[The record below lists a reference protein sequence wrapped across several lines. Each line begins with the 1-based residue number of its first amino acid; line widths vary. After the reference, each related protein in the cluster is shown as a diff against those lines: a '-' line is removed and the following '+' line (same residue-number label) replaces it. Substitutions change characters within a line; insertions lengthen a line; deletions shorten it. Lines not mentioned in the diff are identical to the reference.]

1 MRNPLRRRSSAS
13 GRRETVHIT
22 MSEPEMIAFGM
33 RLTADRAAELVAVN
47 RLEEAVDI
55 YAEDVRVCRAVV
67 EAAKAAE
74 AAIGPDAMRAVNLR
88 VAVSLHNMGALE
100 GKLGRAESALED
112 TAEAVSIY
120 RRFDDGDPAIREG
133 LAGALHSFALAREAV
148 RREMPEGAQAATEAL
163 EVVKALPQP
172 PDGSMTSAQAQIE
185 LTLHML
191 TSLIEW
197 IEQGSQPDDE
207 PMRPRHPGPL
217 DWREELYLG
226 MLERLEVPELLK
238 QARTVAEATAVL
250 RWADLRG
257 DAEAARKFGDLLEAG
272 GDLDSAEAAYARGA
286 ARGSQEAAV
295 RLDQLRQKRD
305 LARRS
310 Q

>member
-1 MRNPLRRRSSAS
+1 VRNPLRRRSPAS
-13 GRRETVHIT
+13 GHGETVRIT
-22 MSEPEMIAFGM
+22 MTESEMIAFRM

-55 YAEDVRVCRAVV
+55 YAEDVRVCRAVI
-67 EAAKAAE
+67 AAAE
-74 AAIGPDAMRAVNLR
+74 AAEAFASPGTARAVDLR
-88 VAVSLHNMGALE
+88 VAVSLHNMGTLE

-112 TAEAVSIY
+112 TAEAVAIY
-120 RRFDDGDPAIREG
+120 RRLDDGDPAIREG

-148 RREMPEGAQAATEAL
+148 RRELPEGAQAAAEAL
-163 EVVKALPQP
+163 GIMRALPQP
-172 PDGSMTSAQAQIE
+172 PDGSQTGAEAQIE

-197 IEQGSQPDDE
+197 VEQGSQPDDE
-207 PMRPRHPGPL
+207 PIRPRHPGPL

-226 MLERLEVPELLK
+226 MLEQLEVPELLK

-272 GDLDSAEAAYARGA
+272 GHLDSAEAAYLRGA
-286 ARGSQEAAV
+286 ARGSQQAAA
-295 RLDQLRQKRD
+295 RLDQLRRKRD
-305 LARRS
+305 LARRP